1 MLTGH
6 ITELVIAKDGFAT
19 LVTSHVSSNI
29 VVVFRVNAT
38 R

>member
-29 VVVFRVNAT
+29 IFVLRVDPT
-38 R
+38 C